1 MSAFSPLRKSCA
13 FLFHGAAFKI
23 RRVFTIIL
31 LSSVILHLKIKKM
44 ILFK

>member
-1 MSAFSPLRKSCA
+1 MSAFPPLRKSRA

-23 RRVFTIIL
+23 RRVFL